1 MHPSAYGFLSMV
13 PISMLPN
20 VALNQ
25 SVFGCSSTLP
35 PTVSQINDIAVC
47 SNTMNPA
54 QLSSATAKE

>member
-1 MHPSAYGFLSMV
+1 MHPSAYGFLPMV
-13 PISMLPN
+13 PISMPPN